1 MKSLLLSVLFLT
13 SSFSFAASDKQLID
27 ILENA
32 LRFEGYVV
40 LDEVKENGEYAEVDF
55 YVGAYGEER
64 FTSCLLRND
73 QLVSCKD
80 NWFKL

>member
-1 MKSLLLSVLFLT
+1 MKSLLLAVLFLT
-13 SSFSFAASDKQLID
+13 PSFSFAASENQLINT
-27 ILENA
+27 LENA

-40 LDEVKENGEYAEVDF
+40 LDQVKENGEYTEVDF